1 MNHHTPGR
9 GAARDRLAVLL
20 AVPLLALAVACGG
33 GEGVRVHD
41 GGEFA
46 SLPAG
51 PAPTPAT
58 APATAA
64 SGSGEPSPR
73 PAAGGRSAFYDA
85 QLVYVRCMRTAGG
98 VADFPDP
105 RPGGH
110 LDYARIDD
118 LVDPRRR
125 GAEYQGGRNAVCLP
139 ELRAA
144 AALAPARDARRDHAS
159 LLAHAGCMRANGVP
173 EFSDPTLSGGEVI
186 PGGVPRTAKPSTGAG
201 RPGYE
206 RARDL
211 CAKRLVDGLGGTQ

>member
-9 GAARDRLAVLL
+9 GAAWDRLAVLV
-20 AVPLLALAVACGG
+20 AVPLLALSVACGG

-46 SLPAG
+46 SLPA
-51 PAPTPAT
+51 AP

-64 SGSGEPSPR
+64 AVPGGPSPR
-73 PAAGGRSAFYDA
+73 PAAGDRSAFYEA
-85 QLVYVRCMRTAGG
+85 QLVYVRCMRAKGG

-110 LDYARIDD
+110 LDYPQIDD
-118 LVDPRRR
+118 LVDPGRR
-125 GAEYQGGRNAVCLP
+125 GEEYQGGRNAVCLP

-144 AALAPARDARRDHAS
+144 TALAPARDARQDYAS
-159 LLAHAGCMRANGVP
+159 LLSHAGCVRANGVP
-173 EFSDPTLSGGEVI
+173 EFTDPTLSGGEVI
-186 PGGVPRTAKPSTGAG
+186 PGGLPRTGKALPGAEP
-201 RPGYE
+201 PGYE

-211 CAKRLVDGLGGTQ
+211 CAKKLIDGLGGAQ